1 MWSSAKEAPLRH
13 SPGRGKLGTGSQKLS
28 VTKGVLPAR
37 PPFDFGLTLE
47 FLRRFEPMAGEQ
59 AIAGESLTKALRMN
73 GRTVVFRVTGAKSD
87 GQDGVAFALISDG
100 PLPAALRR
108 QIQDRI
114 AFFLSLDDDLE
125 PFYRLAESDPRMAE
139 AVDRLRGLHQV
150 KFMTPFENTA
160 WAVLAQRVAIPVAR
174 RMKLALVERFGSSL
188 EVDGQ
193 VHWAF
198 PEPDDLATTTE
209 DELAGVIRNRVRA
222 RALGSVVDAFRTA
235 DEQWLRTASYDD
247 AESWLRNIHG
257 VGPWSAAFVLFRG
270 LGRIERLPLTPPML
284 RAARGMYGAGASDDE
299 IRAVA
304 ERYGEWCGYWSMY
317 SRVGV

>member
-1 MWSSAKEAPLRH
+1 MKR
-13 SPGRGKLGTGSQKLS
+13 SPASLALQPAGGPQLAS
-28 VTKGVLPAR
+28 TKGALPAR
-37 PPFDFGLTLE
+37 APFDFGLSLD

-59 AIAGESLTKALRMN
+59 VVTDDSLTKALRVG
-73 GRTVVFRVTGAKSD
+73 GRTVVFRVTGANND
-87 GQDGVAFALISDG
+87 GQPRVAFALTSDG

-108 QIQDRI
+108 QVQDRI

-125 PFYRLAESDPRMAE
+125 PFYRLAESDPPMAG

-174 RMKLALVERFGSSL
+174 RMKQALVERFGSSL

-198 PEPDDLATTTE
+198 PEPDDLATATE

-222 RALGSVVDAFRTA
+222 RALAAVIDAFRTA

-247 AESWLRNIHG
+247 AESWLRNIRG

-299 IRAVA
+299 IRALA